1 MNKKVAI
8 PFGITLAGVVL
19 MIIML
24 FLPYASATSE
34 YKEVLNQNKE
44 GIFAQEIGMT
54 NADAVHISLV
64 KYARI
69 YVAGAKS
76 LEAVKAV
83 AIMGIIIISAYALF
97 AVLTLLM
104 TILKKS
110 IAVIVFD
117 ILALLDFWLI
127 RFDFSDRGVIPSSRY
142 GWGIASYLPYFLGVV
157 VLAGAIWMLVEK
169 KKMKEQ

>member
-1 MNKKVAI
+1 M
-8 PFGITLAGVVL
+8 
-19 MIIML
+19 
-24 FLPYASATSE
+24 
-34 YKEVLNQNKE
+34 
-44 GIFAQEIGMT
+44 
-54 NADAVHISLV
+54 

-69 YVAGAKS
+69 YAAGAKS

-117 ILALLDFWLI
+117 ILTLLDFWLI

-142 GWGIASYLPYFLGVV
+142 DWGIASYLPYFLGVV